1 MKNRLIILMTA
12 ITIFGAS
19 SAFASVAKNIVM
31 GNGDPVGLI
40 DRGSFYYDSNNNI
53 FYNPSYANEY
63 KNWATVEV
71 SRFGIVGTTAEGGFV
86 NAFGSWILGFYM
98 NRSGATRGSYTN
110 AVSHRPFDLIIAS
123 DMGTKW
129 GLGITFGGYKTGSTT
144 SEKDLTLR
152 AGAQFGELEPY
163 ISVKV
168 IGSDKTLA
176 GETKTTGY
184 GGGVKYKWGEWTP
197 YLAYNKLSS
206 PTGNINYGWGMG
218 IGRNTKVGEAHLTYA
233 IALWEDLG
241 PKRWIIPVDMA
252 LEGSLTAW
260 LKARAGFTYNL
271 IDITKEVTTGA
282 DTTSARVGATINVSK
297 VDFDWVI
304 GHTGS
309 NATSVGA
316 VPTTGTDV
324 TTGKSFDLASGFFTA
339 ASLTYHW

>member
-12 ITIFGAS
+12 ITVFVAS
-19 SAFASVAKNIVM
+19 SAFASVAKEIVM
-31 GNGDPVGLI
+31 GQGDPVGLLE
-40 DRGSFYYDSNNNI
+40 RGSFYNDSSNNI

-63 KNWATVEV
+63 KNWATIEV
-71 SRFGIVGTTAEGGFV
+71 SRYAVPAIAGATAEGGFV
-86 NAFGSWILGFYM
+86 NAFGSWVLGFYM
-98 NRSGATRGSYTN
+98 NRSDATRGSYTN

-123 DMGTKW
+123 DMGMKW

-168 IGSDKTLA
+168 IGSDKVAA

-184 GGGVKYKWGEWTP
+184 GGGFKYKWGEWTP

-206 PTGNINYGWGMG
+206 PTGNMNYGWGMG

-252 LEGSLTAW
+252 LEGSLTSW

-282 DTTSARVGATINVSK
+282 DTTNARVGATINVSK
-297 VDFDWVI
+297 VDFDWVV
-304 GHTGS
+304 GHTGFAGGS
-309 NATSVGA
+309 EVVS
-316 VPTTGTDV
+316 
-324 TTGKSFDLASGFFTA
+324 GKSFDLASGFFTA